1 VIYSNNRPCWRK
13 LSMRILWLTLPAAL
27 VMGTALAGCGTTS
40 TTRAP
45 VGTVGCST
53 QGETAKAATKS
64 YRIVLDVRPV
74 STMFAP
80 GQVPAGTK
88 SGDVMYAG
96 SMTSASG
103 PEARNVDIHICSVS
117 DDRVLTNLKPVITLQ
132 DMTSGTVQTVP
143 YATMQGVGQG
153 AADFHYGNTMIVKP
167 GDAYMLTVS
176 VDGQS
181 ARLDFTEPKAST
193 AGAGTSTTMGN
204 MKMSTIT
211 TAKASATTATSSLGR
226 TG

>member
-1 VIYSNNRPCWRK
+1 
-13 LSMRILWLTLPAAL
+13 
-27 VMGTALAGCGTTS
+27 MGTALLGCGTTS
-40 TTRAP
+40 AP
-45 VGTVGCST
+45 ASTVGCST
-53 QGETAKAATKS
+53 QGEAATAATKS

-74 STMFAP
+74 SAMFAS

-88 SGDVMYAG
+88 SGDVMFAG
-96 SMTSASG
+96 SMTAASG
-103 PEARNVDIHICSVS
+103 PDARNVNVHICSVS

-132 DMTSGTVQTVP
+132 DMTSGARQTVP

-167 GDAYMLTVS
+167 GDAYVLTVS

-181 ARLDFTEPKAST
+181 ARLSFTEPKPSA
-193 AGAGTSTTMGN
+193 AGAGASTTMGN
-204 MKMSTIT
+204 MKMSTT
-211 TAKASATTATSSLGR
+211 TTMATSSLGR